1 MFPIMG
7 IMGTHLF
14 FCNNGDAFIFQSII
28 EGAALT
34 AALVGVSKLVVR
46 RTGKPEV
53 SGNNG
58 DAFIFFSPLPK
69 EQR

>member
-1 MFPIMG
+1 M
-7 IMGTHLF
+7 
-14 FCNNGDAFIFQSII
+14 GDAFIFQSII

-53 SGNNG
+53 SIPKISAELTIHAGV
-58 DAFIFFSPLPK
+58 LPG
-69 EQR
+69 